1 MKMLLRG
8 MEDKRRVELLLS
20 LTKINSEP
28 VVKAIYDHLVD
39 GKTETGAV
47 AINMIQQQNFN
58 RAMAKLNRVAGIVE
72 EIKTLDWQ
80 RFVKANQVS
89 DVK

>member
-1 MKMLLRG
+1 MLLCG

-20 LTKINSEP
+20 LTKVSSEP
-28 VVKAIYDHLVD
+28 VINAIFDHLVD

-47 AINMIQQQNFN
+47 AINMLQQQNFN
-58 RAMAKLNRVAGIVE
+58 RAMVKLNKVAGIVE
-72 EIKTLDWQ
+72 EIKDCDWAK
-80 RFVKANQVS
+80 FKANQLT

>member
-20 LTKINSEP
+20 LTKISSEP
-28 VVKAIYDHLVD
+28 VVKAIFDHLVD
-39 GKTETGAV
+39 GKTETGA
-47 AINMIQQQNFN
+47 AATNMIEQQNFN
-58 RAMAKLNRVAGIVE
+58 RAMIKLNRVTGIVE

-80 RFVKANQVS
+80 RFVKINQVS